1 MVVVVDRIG
10 AWDRV
15 RSGGGRVGVV
25 VVVSAT
31 VFVALVAVV
40 HLPPAQF
47 GVVRVGA
54 VVRNGG
60 VVVIFCEEREAIVL
74 CPRAGRGV
82 PLLRTVVLT
91 SLVRGTRVDEDAL
104 LLSSNVRAA
113 VPSGVVLGARVR
125 VRGVG
130 MQHTAHKHTAH
141 STSTST
147 QHKNTYTHQW

>member
-1 MVVVVDRIG
+1 MVVVGVDLLG

-15 RSGGGRVGVV
+15 RSGAGRVG
-25 VVVSAT
+25 
-31 VFVALVAVV
+31 ALVV

-82 PLLRTVVLT
+82 ALLRTVVLT
-91 SLVRGTRVDEDAL
+91 SLVRGARVDEAAL
-104 LLSSNVRAA
+104 LLSSKVMREAVVRSLRGAGVSLGGSLGRV
-113 VPSGVVLGARVR
+113 VPVGTRVGR
-125 VRGVG
+125 VGF
-130 MQHTAHKHTAH
+130 
-141 STSTST
+141 
-147 QHKNTYTHQW
+147 